1 MTDKDI
7 LENKWGFR
15 PFEAECICLLFEK
28 YFNNVEIDHVVL
40 NKHYARQRPNWVTGF
55 LVVIKAEM
63 SKFEY
68 VDRIPQVFLWG
79 QDDKAYKKMY
89 KAVHDEDYQT
99 NCNMVLEYLDE
110 TKLLLVDDGAF
121 EARFLSSLH
130 FLQTNIP
137 KVFFFVCE
145 SLDEPPSYMS
155 RALSMIGWSN

>member
-1 MTDKDI
+1 
-7 LENKWGFR
+7 
-15 PFEAECICLLFEK
+15 
-28 YFNNVEIDHVVL
+28 
-40 NKHYARQRPNWVTGF
+40 
-55 LVVIKAEM
+55 
-63 SKFEY
+63 
-68 VDRIPQVFLWG
+68 
-79 QDDKAYKKMY
+79 
-89 KAVHDEDYQT
+89 VHDEDYQT